1 MPIIAIK
8 GPARLRGCVSV
19 DGSKNAALPALV
31 ACMLTTE
38 RVVLRRVPDLRD
50 VDQMLGAL
58 RELGA
63 ELSPP
68 ATGAGLSIMSG
79 SLLDVEPNPER
90 IRKMRASF
98 LLLAPLLCRH
108 GRVTLPLPGGCTI
121 GPRPVDLHLEGLK
134 ALGASVRLQ
143 PPEIHVSAPLDG
155 LRGTEIRLPYP
166 SVGATEQLVLASTLA
181 SGQTVLHG
189 AAIEPEVLA
198 LTDLLRSMG
207 AAIERRNDTLVIEGR
222 PALHGTTF
230 DIPPDRIEAGTFLL
244 AAAATGSE
252 ITVLGAPVP
261 EMRAVFDVVE
271 ALGSRISLHKED
283 VSIVAP
289 QPVRPLHIE
298 ARPFPAFPTD
308 LQPIL
313 VASLA
318 AAAGNSSVADR
329 VFPERF
335 GYVCELN
342 RFGAGV
348 SVSRSTATIPGRRS
362 LAASTVTA
370 RDLRAGAALVI
381 AGLSA
386 AGTTTILQPHHIDRG
401 YAHLERKLSALGAT
415 IERKP

>member
-8 GPARLRGCVSV
+8 GPARLRGSISV
-19 DGSKNAALPALV
+19 DGSKNAALPAL
-31 ACMLTTE
+31 AASLLTSDP
-38 RVVLRRVPDLRD
+38 VVLRHVPDLRD

-63 ELSPP
+63 DLPSLTRDTNLTIS
-68 ATGAGLSIMSG
+68 AG

-90 IRKMRASF
+90 IRRMRASF
-98 LLLAPLLCRH
+98 LLLAPLLCRR

-121 GPRPVDLHLEGLK
+121 GPRPVNLHLEGLK
-134 ALGASVRLQ
+134 ALGAHVRLR
-143 PPEIHVSAPLDG
+143 PPVIHVSAPLDG
-155 LRGTEIRLPYP
+155 LRGTEIHLPFP

-181 SGQTVLHG
+181 TGQTVLHG

-198 LTDLLRSMG
+198 LTSLLRAMG
-207 AAIERRNDTLVIEGR
+207 AAIERRNDTLVIDGK
-222 PALHGTTF
+222 PTVHGTTY

-252 ITVLGAPVP
+252 MTVLGAPVP
-261 EMRAVFDVVE
+261 EMRAVFDVLE
-271 ALGSRISLHKED
+271 ALGAHLSIHNTD
-283 VSIVAP
+283 VSIAAP
-289 QPVRPLHIE
+289 PTVRPLHIE
-298 ARPFPAFPTD
+298 ALPFPGFPTD

-318 AAAGNSSVADR
+318 TAAGSSSVTDR

-335 GYVCELN
+335 GYIRELN
-342 RFGAGV
+342 RFGAGI
-348 SVSRSTATIPGRRS
+348 SVTRSTATIPGCRS
-362 LAASTVTA
+362 LTAATVTA

-386 AGTTTILQPHHIDRG
+386 TGTTTILEPHHIDRG
-401 YAHLERKLSALGAT
+401 YVHLERKLSALGVT
-415 IERKP
+415 IERQP